1 MSSTLPVPVRFELP
15 NDQWTPVLPES
26 RGVTNAAFLAV
37 RTGLPGDYEPTLT
50 ISGGWRTDGAG
61 VEQIGDESLAK
72 LRLEGAEEVELLK
85 RRVTE
90 SEHAP
95 AVTQAIGAVVVV
107 DGRTFD
113 LRQAQVVEALV
124 DVDDPGRRVVNIF
137 TLTCTYRQWEQMVPE
152 FQAFMASVEVVPG
165 PGVDVAGDEPSGD

>member
-50 ISGGWRTDGAG
+50 ISGDWREDGASL
-61 VEQIGDESLAK
+61 EHIADESVEK
-72 LRLEGAEEVELLK
+72 LRLEGATEVELLK
-85 RRVTE
+85 RQVIE

-95 AVTQAIGAVVVV
+95 AVTQSIGAMVAVEGHVYDVRQGQVIQELIDVHDPTKRVVVIY
-107 DGRTFD
+107 TM
-113 LRQAQVVEALV
+113 
-124 DVDDPGRRVVNIF
+124 
-137 TLTCTYRQWEQMVPE
+137 TCTYGQWEQMVPE
-152 FQAFMASVEVVPG
+152 FQQFMASVEIVTDAEG
-165 PGVDVAGDEPSGD
+165 TTR